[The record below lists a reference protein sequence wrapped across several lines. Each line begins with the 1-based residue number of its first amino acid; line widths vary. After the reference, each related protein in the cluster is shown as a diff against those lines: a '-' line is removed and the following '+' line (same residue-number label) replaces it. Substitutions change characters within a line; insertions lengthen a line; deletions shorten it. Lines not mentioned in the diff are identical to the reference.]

1 MTARKWAEVT
11 REERYFTGILFHDVL
26 QDSKPLWN
34 LLQRKLKFT
43 PNVAILDV
51 GYEVCFFRDAYHA
64 EPKIINK
71 RQRLLEKQT
80 FDMVLWL
87 SNQSLIIIEAK
98 AQQGFKTE
106 QLKMLCRSRE
116 IMLGLSTPDYPMT
129 RILLVG
135 LVSSRYKMK
144 ESTVRHFDTIIV
156 WNEIAESYPAHTTDY
171 NRADEI
177 YGDKLI
183 D

>member
-11 REERYFTGILFHDVL
+11 REERYFTSILFHDVL
-26 QDSKPLWN
+26 LDSKPLRN
-34 LLQRKLKFT
+34 LLQRKLKLT
-43 PNVAILDV
+43 PNVSILDV

-64 EPKIINK
+64 EPKIINE

-87 SNQSLIIIEAK
+87 SDQSLVIIEAK

-106 QLKMLCRSRE
+106 QLKMLHGSQE
-116 IMLGLSTPDYPMT
+116 IMLRLSTPYYPMT
-129 RILLVG
+129 KILLVG

-144 ESTVRHFDTIIV
+144 ESTIRHFDAIG
-156 WNEIAESYPAHTTDY
+156 
-171 NRADEI
+171 R
-177 YGDKLI
+177 L
-183 D
+183 